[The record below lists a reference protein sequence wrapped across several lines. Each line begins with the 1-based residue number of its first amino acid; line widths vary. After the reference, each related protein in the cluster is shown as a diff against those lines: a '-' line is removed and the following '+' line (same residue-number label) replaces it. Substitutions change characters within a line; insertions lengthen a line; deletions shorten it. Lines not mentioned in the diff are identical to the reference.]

1 MGSHIFARIPW
12 FRSEKQ
18 VDTIVGVSLCTNML
32 LAVTLKKQKQQWYV
46 SDTASETVHDTANSA
61 EQIAQFVKSI
71 CKGGAKVFLL
81 VPQSY
86 YQIVQTEKPALE
98 HEELLQSLPWTLK
111 ELVTLPPENII
122 ADYIDYPIQQAGQ
135 PAKISVFAAD
145 KNLLT
150 PLVNALNTQ
159 ELQLQKITVKET
171 AIADMTAN
179 DNYARMVIYQ
189 EPGQEPSLMIIR
201 EQQLL
206 LNRRLRGFALLESS
220 SDEITIN
227 NLSDSLGLEIQRSMD
242 FYESQLK
249 QPPIK
254 EVLFH
259 SSFPTEQI
267 ITRLNQF
274 QSVPIKVFKPVMDL
288 AEVVEP
294 KFYVALASA
303 YFPLLE
309 QA

>member
-1 MGSHIFARIPW
+1 MGSHIFARLPW
-12 FRSEKQ
+12 LRSDKQ
-18 VDTIVGVSLCTNML
+18 VDTVVGVSLCTNVL

-46 SDTASETVHDTANSA
+46 SDTLKEPVQDPSNCA
-61 EQIAQFVKSI
+61 EQLAAFVKSL
-71 CKGGAKVFLL
+71 CGGAAKVYLL
-81 VPQSY
+81 IPQSY

-98 HEELLQSLPWTLK
+98 HDELVQSLPWTLK
-111 ELVTLPPENII
+111 ELVTLSPENIVS
-122 ADYIDYPIQQAGQ
+122 DYIDYPIQQAGKN
-135 PAKISVFAAD
+135 AKINVFAAD
-145 KNLLT
+145 KNLLS
-150 PLVNALNTQ
+150 PLVSALNHN
-159 ELQLQKITVKET
+159 ELVLQHIAAKET
-171 AIADMTAN
+171 TIAQMTAN
-179 DNYARMVIYQ
+179 DNYARMVVFQ
-189 EPGQEPSLMIIR
+189 EPGQEPCILVIR

-206 LNRRLRGFALLESS
+206 LNRRLRGYALLENST
-220 SDEITIN
+220 DDVTIN

-259 SSFPTEQI
+259 SHFPTDKVI
-267 ITRLNQF
+267 DRLAQF
-274 QSVPIKVFKPVMDL
+274 QSVPIKEFVPLMDL

-294 KFYVALASA
+294 RFYLALAGA